1 MGGIEPEYAI
11 GPEGEDWRVPV
22 SELQARLR
30 KFSQKI
36 ANQGLNYALI
46 QTPVDLYYFTGSR
59 QNGTLVI
66 FSDSEKAPIYFV
78 RRSLNRAL
86 WECGGTDCPIEIKQF
101 PRMKDFPDVLTTL
114 GCRSR
119 TWNAIR
125 RITSLFCRLFY
136 QEPISVR
143 STC

>member
-1 MGGIEPEYAI
+1 MGGVEPEYAI

-30 KFSQKI
+30 KFSEII

-66 FSDSEKAPIYFV
+66 FSDPEKTPTYFV
-78 RRSLNRAL
+78 RRSKSCAMGMWRN
-86 WECGGTDCPIEIKQF
+86 
-101 PRMKDFPDVLTTL
+101 
-114 GCRSR
+114 
-119 TWNAIR
+119 
-125 RITSLFCRLFY
+125 
-136 QEPISVR
+136 
-143 STC
+143 